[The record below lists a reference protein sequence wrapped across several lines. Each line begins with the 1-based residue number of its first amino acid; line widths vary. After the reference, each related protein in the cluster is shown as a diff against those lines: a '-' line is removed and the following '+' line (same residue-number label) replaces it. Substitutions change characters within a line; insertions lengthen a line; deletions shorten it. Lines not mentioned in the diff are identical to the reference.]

1 MSNPTLED
9 LMGLNDP
16 DYLSQ
21 DLLSQDFSFF
31 YSGKIIYDLNIKHYL
46 GTNFLDSI
54 NITNIFLALFVIGVW
69 AAYCLTTTKTTT
81 PKESCPVCGDD
92 REPLHFHYGARVC
105 RGCKSFFLESLRRH
119 QTLRCKRDGDC
130 TINIHT
136 RKACR
141 PCRFR
146 RCQDAGTRRRG
157 DRMPLSKLV

>member
-54 NITNIFLALFVIGVW
+54 NITKRVIDNILNEVTRPKIQFIFVEDI
-69 AAYCLTTTKTTT
+69 
-81 PKESCPVCGDD
+81 
-92 REPLHFHYGARVC
+92 R
-105 RGCKSFFLESLRRH
+105 
-119 QTLRCKRDGDC
+119 
-130 TINIHT
+130 
-136 RKACR
+136 
-141 PCRFR
+141 
-146 RCQDAGTRRRG
+146 
-157 DRMPLSKLV
+157 

>member
-54 NITNIFLALFVIGVW
+54 DIAKRVIEDMLTEVTRPKFIFVEDI
-69 AAYCLTTTKTTT
+69 
-81 PKESCPVCGDD
+81 
-92 REPLHFHYGARVC
+92 R
-105 RGCKSFFLESLRRH
+105 
-119 QTLRCKRDGDC
+119 
-130 TINIHT
+130 
-136 RKACR
+136 
-141 PCRFR
+141 
-146 RCQDAGTRRRG
+146 
-157 DRMPLSKLV
+157 